1 MTYAKIKC
9 LYFNILFGVWSIFYM
24 FVVQTHVFNW
34 KFDTA
39 GVTLQEEDLELI
51 HSVDPTI
58 SESEAISESLI

>member
-1 MTYAKIKC
+1 
-9 LYFNILFGVWSIFYM
+9 M
-24 FVVQTHVFNW
+24 FVVQTHVFNR

-39 GVTLQEEDLELI
+39 GVTLQEEGLELI